1 MRTSAI
7 CSDVIAGQDAA
18 KHLKR
23 AGRILEA
30 DSRVSGFGCV
40 EFWNSV
46 HILILIL
53 VLGNK
58 H

>member
-18 KHLKR
+18 EHLKR
-23 AGRILEA
+23 ADRILEA
-30 DSRVSGFGCV
+30 DRRVSGFGCV
-40 EFWNSV
+40 DFWNSV
-46 HILILIL
+46 HILIL